1 MTDTTSP
8 KSHSQDLAQYLCHST
23 TVISRTII
31 VVVTMTMCQVLFKAQ
46 EPRLEKQVGVRPL
59 RALSATVEHRLDLE
73 NAKESQKDYSS

>member
-1 MTDTTSP
+1 
-8 KSHSQDLAQYLCHST
+8 
-23 TVISRTII
+23 
-31 VVVTMTMCQVLFKAQ
+31 MTMCQVLFKAQ